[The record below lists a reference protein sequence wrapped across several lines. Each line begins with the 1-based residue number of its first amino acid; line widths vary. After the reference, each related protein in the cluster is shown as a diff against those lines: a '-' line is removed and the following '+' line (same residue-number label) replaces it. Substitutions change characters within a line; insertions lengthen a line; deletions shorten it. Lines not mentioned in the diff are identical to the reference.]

1 MNLLITG
8 ADRSLGRLAAGVF
21 RNGHRLRLTG
31 TGPSLAGE
39 LSDLEYRPADLRTP
53 EEVAPLVEGM
63 DAVLHLAVF
72 DPAPLSGAA
81 AEQERL
87 DVAARGTYVLLSEA
101 RKAGVERAIL
111 VSTLALF
118 EAYPE
123 DYVVDETWQPQPPV
137 DAEALAPY
145 LSELTCREFA
155 RAGELYVACL
165 RFGPLGEAEGT
176 TEEDAVR
183 ALESAL
189 ALEIK
194 LPGYRWGL
202 FHISSGKRFST
213 GAERGPLQLERRVD

>member
-8 ADRSLGRLAAGVF
+8 ADRPLGGLAARVF
-21 RNGHRLRLTG
+21 RNAHRLRLTG
-31 TGPSLAGE
+31 IGASLAGE
-39 LSDLEYRPADLRTP
+39 LSDLDYRTADLRTP
-53 EEVAPLVEGM
+53 EEAAPLVEGM
-63 DAVLHLAVF
+63 DAVLHLAVY
-72 DPAPLSGAA
+72 DPAPLSGPSA
-81 AEQERL
+81 QTDRL

-101 RKAGVERAIL
+101 REAGVERAIL

-123 DYVVDETWQPQPPV
+123 DYVVDEAWQPEPSA

-155 RAGELYVACL
+155 RAGGICAVCL
-165 RFGPLGEAEGT
+165 RFGALGEAEGT

-183 ALESAL
+183 ALEDAL
-189 ALEIK
+189 ALEFEQ
-194 LPGYRWGL
+194 PGYRWGL

-213 GAERGPLQLERRVD
+213 GAARGPLQLERRAD